1 MGDGPVFVIG
11 DVHGQLEKLIAL
23 LRDGGLIGAD
33 WSWRGGTSALWL
45 MGDLV
50 DRGPDGIAVIDLAM
64 RLQREAAMAGGRVGV
79 LFGNHDGLLVGTAR
93 FGERPLADHGWTFR
107 GAWLQNGGAL
117 ADLERLTPEHV
128 RWLTSLPAMTR
139 VGDTLLVHADA
150 LFYLHY
156 GGTIDEVNR
165 AFAALLHSDDALRW
179 DRLMGEFSEHRAFV
193 DGAAGAERAAT
204 FLCRFGGRQLV
215 HGHSPISAITRQ
227 PPVEVREALVYA
239 DGLCVDVDG
248 GMYRGG
254 PGFVYR
260 LPERDGQS
268 AARN

>member
-1 MGDGPVFVIG
+1 
-11 DVHGQLEKLIAL
+11 
-23 LRDGGLIGAD
+23 
-33 WSWRGGTSALWL
+33 

-50 DRGPDGIAVIDLAM
+50 DRGPDGIATIELAM
-64 RLQREAAMAGGRVGV
+64 RLQRQAAAAGGRVGV

-93 FGERPLADHGWTFR
+93 FDDLPLAYPGWTFR
-107 GAWLQNGGAL
+107 SAWLHNGGEI

-139 VGDTLLVHADA
+139 IGDILLVHADA
-150 LFYLHY
+150 LFYLDY
-156 GGTIDEVNR
+156 GKSIDEVNR
-165 AFAALLHSDDALRW
+165 TFAALLHSDDADRW

-193 DGAAGAERAAT
+193 DGAAGAERAAAI
-204 FLCRFGGRQLV
+204 LHQFGGRQIV
-215 HGHSPISAITRQ
+215 HGHSPISTITRQ
-227 PPVEVREALVYA
+227 PPETVREALVYA

-260 LPERDGQS
+260 LPS
-268 AARN
+268 S